1 MVVAWVGISQCGA
14 AHVNVKGVSVEYF
27 DQAEGVCRP
36 SKDMSM
42 AGAAGFGGCED
53 TDAEEALDGP
63 AP

>member
-1 MVVAWVGISQCGA
+1 M
-14 AHVNVKGVSVEYF
+14 EYF